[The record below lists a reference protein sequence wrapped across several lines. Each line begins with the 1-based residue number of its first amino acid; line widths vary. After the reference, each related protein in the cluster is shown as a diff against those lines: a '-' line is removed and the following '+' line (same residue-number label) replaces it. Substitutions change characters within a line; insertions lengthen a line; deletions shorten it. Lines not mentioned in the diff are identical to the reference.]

1 MIDSKI
7 FTMRIV
13 YFLFFLLLGVSVASA
28 CDIDGDG
35 IGDSFTKVSSR
46 KVLVQSSTGTNEII
60 NLDRAAR
67 SVECAEGHGIVI
79 RNKKDRIT
87 FLSAKKL
94 PRSLSSVCKNVRNLT
109 RGEIWKSIASTHIP
123 TSDPRRFSTSFI
135 TLRGTGAPRNSCLY
149 VYNSKGVL
157 VHKLG
162 KYYISGAAYS
172 SRYYGG
178 YGCGD
183 KKRASQ
189 VANSA
194 SSGTGSTRVY
204 ITSGTK
210 NCATISNPNAC
221 YNSAQC

>member
-1 MIDSKI
+1 MI
-7 FTMRIV
+7 
-13 YFLFFLLLGVSVASA
+13 VALIGSSAFA

-35 IGDSFTKVSSR
+35 SSDSFSKISAR
-46 KVLVQSSTGTNEII
+46 KILVQSSSGTNEII
-60 NLDRAAR
+60 HIDRSAR
-67 SVECAEGHGIVI
+67 SIECAERHGIVI

-94 PRSLSSVCKNVRNLT
+94 PRALSSVCKNIRGLT
-109 RGEIWKSIASTHIP
+109 RGEVWKSIASTHIP
-123 TSDPRRFSTSFI
+123 SSDPRRFSTSFI

-149 VYNSKGVL
+149 VYNAKGGL

-162 KYYISGAAYS
+162 KYYLTGAKYS
-172 SRYYGG
+172 SRFYGG

-183 KKRASQ
+183 KRRASQ
-189 VANSA
+189 VASA
-194 SSGTGSTRVY
+194 AQSATGSTRVY